1 MIEWFGTGFIEA
13 LLIQAGALTSLSHQ
27 RLRQSLGR

>member
-1 MIEWFGTGFIEA
+1 MIEWFETIEA
-13 LLIQAGALTSLSHQ
+13 LLTQAGALTSLSHQ